1 MTWKKLVEKYKDGT
15 VLLEDGLMEH
25 KIEEAFPDCSVED
38 LEEIQAVWKR
48 SSCKRKKS
56 PSHAILFNTYAQK
69 NVEVAQELEELIG
82 NVTTE
87 YEEQLVHIISISIEH
102 EVKAG
107 VEIEEKNTNHLVWFH
122 LTC

>member
-15 VLLEDGLMEH
+15 VLLEDGLIEH

-87 YEEQLVHIISISIEH
+87 YEEQLVHIISMSIEH

>member
-1 MTWKKLVEKYKDGT
+1 MRR
-15 VLLEDGLMEH
+15 
-25 KIEEAFPDCSVED
+25 F
-38 LEEIQAVWKR
+38 KR
-48 SSCKRKKS
+48 YERDHLAKGKKS

-87 YEEQLVHIISISIEH
+87 YEEQLVHIISMSIEH